1 MDQFLL
7 VLISPQRFIQLQAS
21 ACIPEVI
28 PQVVK
33 RVDAIFAAA
42 AEHAQGYMKEA
53 SKNFQKANVYHNEAL
68 AKEQK
73 YKEMLDEMESNLE
86 VDDRDLFVA
95 EERFN
100 RTCKEEQ
107 CDKSMILSSYILC
120 YPMLSYV
127 IQCYPMLSYV
137 IQSYPILSYLILSYL
152 TYPILTYPS
161 IILSILSYPILSYPI
176 LPGPILSH
184 PAQNT
189 ISFFFLK
196 ENLYFEHFGDKG
208 LQQ

>member
-1 MDQFLL
+1 MDQFLP
-7 VLISPQRFIQLQAS
+7 VLISPQRSIQLQAS

-107 CDKSMILSSYILC
+107 CDKSMILSYPILC
-120 YPMLSYV
+120 YPMLSSL
-127 IQCYPMLSYV
+127 ILSY
-137 IQSYPILSYLILSYL
+137 PTLSYLILL
-152 TYPILTYPS
+152 
-161 IILSILSYPILSYPI
+161 ILS
-176 LPGPILSH
+176 
-184 PAQNT
+184 
-189 ISFFFLK
+189 
-196 ENLYFEHFGDKG
+196 
-208 LQQ
+208 

>member
-137 IQSYPILSYLILSYL
+137 ILCYPVLSYLILPYPILSYL
-152 TYPILTYPS
+152 
-161 IILSILSYPILSYPI
+161 SYPNLS
-176 LPGPILSH
+176 
-184 PAQNT
+184 
-189 ISFFFLK
+189 
-196 ENLYFEHFGDKG
+196 
-208 LQQ
+208 